1 MARVGLT
8 DGTNEGVR
16 GVRLAADGGRP
27 VSVDAG
33 VWSERAMT
41 RAFVTGAL
49 GFIGG
54 ALADRMRAEGMK
66 VRGVDMRAD
75 DALGVVAGDVSLA
88 GEWQRHVQGCDLVV
102 HTAAIVSLRSG
113 LEDFH
118 RVNVTG
124 TRNVLDAA
132 IAAGARRFVQL
143 SSVTVFGNDFPDGVV
158 EEYPVRLL
166 GVPYVDTKIAGE
178 QVVLQAHA
186 AGRIAVSVIRPGD
199 VYGPG
204 SRPWLL
210 MPLEE
215 IRRGRLILPA
225 RGRGVHSPI
234 YIDDLVE
241 GISLAAARGEAVGE
255 VITLSQGEGVS
266 TAEYFGYLAA
276 MLGRGPVRS
285 APTSLL
291 LALTGAQA
299 ALDRVRGKPGE
310 VNPNAVRYLTRTG
323 TYSIAKA
330 RELLSFE
337 PAVGLVEGMRR
348 SEEWLRGR
356 GMLARRVS

>member
-1 MARVGLT
+1 VELEPG
-8 DGTNEGVR
+8 DGTNERVLGD
-16 GVRLAADGGRP
+16 RLVADGGAP
-27 VSVDAG
+27 AQIEAG
-33 VWSERAMT
+33 LRGGEGVT

-54 ALADRMRAEGMK
+54 AIAERLRAEGVE
-66 VRGVDMRAD
+66 VRGVDVRAD
-75 DALGVVAGDVSLA
+75 ADLGVVAGDVA
-88 GEWQRHVQGCDLVV
+88 QVGEWQRHAQGCDLVV

-118 RVNVTG
+118 RVNVLG
-124 TRNVLDAA
+124 TRNALDAA
-132 IAAGARRFVQL
+132 ISAGARRFLQL
-143 SSVTVFGNDFPDGVV
+143 SSVTVFGNDFPDGVG
-158 EEYPVRLL
+158 EEHPVRLL

-210 MPLEE
+210 TPLQE

-234 YIDDLVE
+234 YIDDLVQ
-241 GISLAAARGEAVGE
+241 GILAAASRERAAGE
-255 VITLSQGEGVS
+255 VITLSEGHGVS
-266 TAEYFGYLAA
+266 TAEYFGCLAA

-291 LALTGAQA
+291 LALTAGQA
-299 ALDRVRGKPGE
+299 ALDRVRGVQGE

-323 TYSIAKA
+323 TYSIARA
-330 RELLSFE
+330 RELLGFA
-337 PAVGLVEGMRR
+337 PAVGLEEGMRR
-348 SEEWLRGR
+348 SERWLRER
-356 GMLARRVS
+356 GMLG

>member
-1 MARVGLT
+1 
-8 DGTNEGVR
+8 
-16 GVRLAADGGRP
+16 
-27 VSVDAG
+27 
-33 VWSERAMT
+33 MT

-54 ALADRMRAEGMK
+54 ALAERLRAEGVE
-66 VRGVDMRAD
+66 VRGVDLQAD
-75 DALGVVAGDVSLA
+75 AARGVVAGDVSQP
-88 GEWQRHVQGCDLVV
+88 GEWQRHAQGCDLIV

-118 RVNVTG
+118 RVNVIG
-124 TRNVLDAA
+124 TRNALDAA

-143 SSVTVFGNDFPDGVV
+143 SSVTVFGNDFPDGVT
-158 EEYPVRLL
+158 EEHPVRLL

-186 AGRIAVSVIRPGD
+186 AGRIAVSVVRPGD

-215 IRRGRLILPA
+215 MRRGRVILPA

-241 GISLAAARGEAVGE
+241 GVSLAAVREAAAGE
-255 VITLSQGEGVS
+255 VITLSHGEGVS

-276 MLGRGPVRS
+276 MLGRGPLRC
-285 APTSLL
+285 APTPLL
-291 LALTGAQA
+291 VALTGGQA
-299 ALDRVRGKPGE
+299 ALDRVRGRPGE

-330 RELLSFE
+330 RELLGFA
-337 PAVGLVEGMRR
+337 PAVGLDEGMRR
-348 SEEWLRGR
+348 SEQWLRAR
-356 GMLARRVS
+356 GLLTPGG